1 MTFRFFFLQKR
12 VKLRTDLSEL
22 EKIGIKSF
30 NLGILRTRVWT
41 RPLSNEENPACYFT
55 SVEMNNKECLWVLLH
70 RSVQFSNKCAVQSKN
85 LQWISA

>member
-41 RPLSNEENPACYFT
+41 VKDHYP
-55 SVEMNNKECLWVLLH
+55 MKKILLFNFCGDE
-70 RSVQFSNKCAVQSKN
+70 Q
-85 LQWISA
+85 

>member
-41 RPLSNEENPACYFT
+41 VKEIGLACESFFNYSIT
-55 SVEMNNKECLWVLLH
+55 Y
-70 RSVQFSNKCAVQSKN
+70 RSR
-85 LQWISA
+85 